1 MKDTYKHHHT
11 SFQNMNAL
19 STTSRLDC
27 IDERIKKI
35 QNEISGFNVMLVK
48 RLDVKL
54 EEKLIKFQ

>member
-11 SFQNMNAL
+11 SFQNMNTL

-35 QNEISGFNVMLVK
+35 QDEISGFNVMLVK

-54 EEKLIKFQ
+54 EEKLNKFQ

>member
-1 MKDTYKHHHT
+1 
-11 SFQNMNAL
+11 MNTL

-35 QNEISGFNVMLVK
+35 QDEISGFNVMLVK